1 MFLLPWETIS
11 IPPKTLRVSEHC
23 YSLAISVEN
32 RSSIF
37 SGMSG
42 DTGPHPLLDPALGRL
57 LVGTLYNTL
66 LYKQASD
73 GIPGIINKEL
83 GGQRARWEN
92 ISGNGLY
99 LCFKYL

>member
-1 MFLLPWETIS
+1 M
-11 IPPKTLRVSEHC
+11 SEHC

-42 DTGPHPLLDPALGRL
+42 DTALVLTPLLDPALGRL

-73 GIPGIINKEL
+73 GIPGNSNKEL
-83 GGQRARWEN
+83 GGQRARREN

-99 LCFKYL
+99 FCFKYL

>member
-1 MFLLPWETIS
+1 MGLVGVVIDAHIRVRYRQLHHLTRILFLLPWETIS

-42 DTGPHPLLDPALGRL
+42 DTGPHLPA
-57 LVGTLYNTL
+57 
-66 LYKQASD
+66 
-73 GIPGIINKEL
+73 
-83 GGQRARWEN
+83 
-92 ISGNGLY
+92 
-99 LCFKYL
+99 

>member
-1 MFLLPWETIS
+1 MECPA
-11 IPPKTLRVSEHC
+11 TLVLTS
-23 YSLAISVEN
+23 
-32 RSSIF
+32 
-37 SGMSG
+37 
-42 DTGPHPLLDPALGRL
+42 LLDPALGRL

-73 GIPGIINKEL
+73 GIPGNSNKEL

-99 LCFKYL
+99 FVLDSCELWKQTL